1 MIHSSRYRAVFA
13 ILVGLA
19 FGPALRADQAAGSGK
34 KDPGKAP
41 AGKFLRI
48 QRDAV
53 NEPTALETAVVR
65 YTAPGGLTVDL
76 VGVVH
81 IGDKVYY
88 QKLNKLFE
96 QYDVVLYELVAPR
109 GTRPPPGGRRDAGNP
124 LAMIQEIMKTVL
136 DLETQMEH
144 VDYSKKN
151 LVHADLSFE
160 ELAKVM
166 RARGDDGV
174 TLALG
179 VAADLLRQQNLM
191 KQKPAKPTPGGRPP
205 ESLDDLFGLLLDPAG
220 PAKLKQL
227 LAQQFE
233 TMGDLA
239 GGLGQTLNT
248 LLISDRNAAA
258 MKVFQKELATGKK
271 KIAIF
276 YGAAHMPDF
285 EQRLQ
290 ADFGLKRQEE
300 KWLTAWD
307 LKPRERGVEDML
319 FRLLKEAGRP

>member
-1 MIHSSRYRAVFA
+1 MMYSPRCHTVFA
-13 ILVGLA
+13 LLVSLA
-19 FGPALRADQAAGSGK
+19 VGPALRADQSVGPAKKARGQSAAT
-34 KDPGKAP
+34 
-41 AGKFLRI
+41 KFLRI

-53 NEPTALETAVVR
+53 NEPTGLETAVVR
-65 YTAPGGLTVDL
+65 YAAPGGLTVDL
-76 VGVVH
+76 VSVVH
-81 IGDKVYY
+81 VGDKVYY

-109 GTRPPPGGRRDAGNP
+109 GTRPPQGGRRDGGNP
-124 LAMIQEIMKTVL
+124 LAMVQEIMKTVL
-136 DLETQMEH
+136 DLESQMEH
-144 VDYSKKN
+144 VDYTKKN
-151 LVHADLSFE
+151 FVHADLSFE
-160 ELAKVM
+160 EMAKVM
-166 RARGDDGV
+166 RARGDDGF

-191 KQKPAKPTPGGRPP
+191 SQKPAKPAPGGRQPD
-205 ESLDDLFGLLLDPAG
+205 SVSDIFSLLLDPAG
-220 PAKLKQL
+220 GSKLKQL

-248 LLISDRNAAA
+248 LLIGDRNAAA

-285 EQRLQ
+285 EKRLQ
-290 ADFGLKRQEE
+290 TDFGLQRQDE

-319 FRLLKEAGRP
+319 FKLLKEAAGK